1 MLCGSVDYDML
12 SFFEVRIRQL
22 METFQNSVPF
32 PLVWAV
38 WLWKFSF
45 RSACKRWT
53 MTPDMYRD
61 CRGLGRKYR
70 NQRFLRVWLP
80 FGSPELMNAR
90 YKRMH
95 DQITEQLPQITLNGS
110 PSQRRR
116 IFFGRDIC
124 WIRLSF
130 RFRWVAK
137 CVELNLCECLRGVRY
152 IELHKHIQTLH

>member
-1 MLCGSVDYDML
+1 MLI
-12 SFFEVRIRQL
+12 FFEVRIRQL
-22 METFQNSVPF
+22 TETFQNSVPF
-32 PLVWAV
+32 PFVRAV

-61 CRGLGRKYR
+61 CRGLGRKHR

-80 FGSPELMNAR
+80 FDSPHLMNAR

-110 PSQRRR
+110 PSQRP
-116 IFFGRDIC
+116 
-124 WIRLSF
+124 
-130 RFRWVAK
+130 
-137 CVELNLCECLRGVRY
+137 
-152 IELHKHIQTLH
+152 